1 MRYSTLL
8 HRTTRS
14 LVRRV
19 CQDRGQALA
28 EFAVVLPVLM
38 LIIVGILTF
47 GRYENYANQETQLAS
62 EGGRWASVNVN
73 PSTSQTLQAYIQSQT
88 TGELLNGSSDVTSA
102 VQVFIYYP
110 TGSSNTVGSSV
121 RVCVTATVRLL
132 PMLGSVSSAT
142 IAEVATMRIEQAAT
156 NWSTSN
162 NPSSMPSACPTT
174 A

>member
-14 LVRRV
+14 LVRHVR
-19 CQDRGQALA
+19 QDRGQALA

-47 GRYENYANQETQLAS
+47 GRYEDYANQETQLAA
-62 EGGRWASVNVN
+62 EGARWASVNVN

-88 TGELLNGSSDVTSA
+88 SGELLNGSSDVTSA

-110 TGSSNTVGSSV
+110 AGSSNTAGNSV